1 MEGPRIQRPTTPA
14 QRVEATRDGA
24 KKRRDEEAP
33 EFHLED
39 GGERQPLPENE
50 RERGEVA
57 GTWVWSYWCDYEGCR
72 GRKKTTGASR
82 KEYGSNSSGGSS
94 YWKPAVLQKW

>member
-14 QRVEATRDGA
+14 QRVQATRDGA
-24 KKRRDEEAP
+24 NKRREEETP

-39 GGERQPLPENE
+39 GEERRPLPNNE

-57 GTWVWSYWCDYEGCR
+57 PRSDDE
-72 GRKKTTGASR
+72 
-82 KEYGSNSSGGSS
+82 SGGRLDVI
-94 YWKPAVLQKW
+94 A

>member
-1 MEGPRIQRPTTPA
+1 MEGSRIQRPTTPT
-14 QRVEATRDGA
+14 QRVQATRDGA

-39 GGERQPLPENE
+39 GDERQPLPKNE

-57 GTWVWSYWCDYEGCR
+57 
-72 GRKKTTGASR
+72 SR
-82 KEYGSNSSGGSS
+82 SEDESGGRLDVI
-94 YWKPAVLQKW
+94 A